1 MPLKR
6 SLPAPRPVALRG
18 ADGFF
23 ATAFFFSA
31 GFGAAFFTTLRA
43 TFFFGATLRFG
54 AALRA
59 PMYTAGDVA
68 AAERTATCEASGA
81 WKPAASAAR
90 QNSTIARS
98 ISM

>member
-1 MPLKR
+1 M
-6 SLPAPRPVALRG
+6 
-18 ADGFF
+18 
-23 ATAFFFSA
+23 
-31 GFGAAFFTTLRA
+31 RA

-90 QNSTIARS
+90 QNSTSARS
-98 ISM
+98 ISMRGCEPEIHELASRRAEEDRVTRAEIFKDAQ

>member
-1 MPLKR
+1 MNC
-6 SLPAPRPVALRG
+6 
-18 ADGFF
+18 
-23 ATAFFFSA
+23 
-31 GFGAAFFTTLRA
+31 TLRA

-98 ISM
+98 ISMQEMDLGLASVELASLRAEEDK